1 MMRMTLRLL
10 QPVILV
16 AVVVTSWPQ
25 ITFAQEDE
33 DPPTGVFDP
42 HGNRPM
48 VDISVTTNA
57 DGVWIDVHVEYSVPG
72 ESSQGS
78 ENELVTSGTSAPGEV
93 DEPMQQTSGGTESWY
108 DPVRGYF
115 SRTPDGHVHSLEPV
129 NISNAGQGW
138 VRTGLQEHPDT
149 TPMGFYIDGVF
160 QGIVW
165 VPDEADAANLQWG
178 TPPEVASE
186 VPPEAPIQIDPRDVA
201 LDLLSQIPLPDLEI
215 RANPSLGLVGMP
227 SWFWVDGYS
236 GEPFGDSLT
245 VSLSPPTAP
254 EDSEDE
260 AAPNDAVSDST
271 SFTVEVQVRPS
282 TYEWSFGDG
291 TSLVANSLGKPYPD
305 ESDIQHTY
313 EHSSLLFPDGFPVQ
327 LKIEF
332 LAEYRVDGG
341 ASEELPAILRTYQST
356 FSVQEMQP
364 VLTGR

>member
-1 MMRMTLRLL
+1 MSMTLRLL
-10 QPVILV
+10 RPLILV
-16 AVVVTSWPQ
+16 AVVATSWPL
-25 ITFAQEDE
+25 IAFAQEDE
-33 DPPTGVFDP
+33 DDPTGVFDP
-42 HGNRPM
+42 HGNRPT
-48 VDISVTTNA
+48 VDVSVTTNA

-72 ESSQGS
+72 ENAQGS
-78 ENELVTSGTSAPGEV
+78 EGELVTSSTSASGVV
-93 DEPMQQTSGGTESWY
+93 DEPMQQTGGGTESWY

-115 SRTPDGHVHSLEPV
+115 SRTPDGHIYSLEPV
-129 NISNAGQGW
+129 NISNVGQNW
-138 VRTGLQEHPDT
+138 VQTGLEQQPNT

-165 VPDEADAANLQWG
+165 VPDEADADNLQWG

-186 VPPEAPIQIDPRDVA
+186 VPAETPIQIDPRDVA
-201 LDLLSQIPLPDLEI
+201 LDLLSHIPLPDLQI

-245 VSLSPPTAP
+245 VSLSTPTAS

-260 AAPNDAVSDST
+260 AAPGDAA

-291 TSLVANSLGKPYPD
+291 TSLVANALGKPYPE

-327 LKIEF
+327 LEIEF
-332 LAEYRVDGG
+332 VAEYRVDGG
-341 ASEELPAILRTYQST
+341 DSQELPSIRRIYQST
-356 FSVQEMQP
+356 FRVQEMQP